1 MLSPVERNLHLLSL
15 VQLLG
20 GLASV
25 LTVPRYEKS
34 LETIHDFAQSPYRWG
49 DPAIAWILAIV
60 DAESVSI
67 SYYLENSKKHNSNLL
82 QVDLKT
88 VVKKFDNIPDVEQL
102 YQRSLPGDFGIG
114 IEFLTCQ
121 KINVGPYIRED
132 NVHLFELPKEMLYYS
147 YTTVA
152 SQRGW
157 PIMDRLSHFI
167 LVVNQHGLVLHW
179 EKRNLR
185 RFQTTRLEVA
195 LDPAVSGCQKDVEV
209 QALTVEHIFGPM
221 FILFVGAAS
230 ATGTFVLEIVWH
242 SLWLSVGKWKQN
254 G

>member
-1 MLSPVERNLHLLSL
+1 M
-15 VQLLG
+15 
-20 GLASV
+20 
-25 LTVPRYEKS
+25 
-34 LETIHDFAQSPYRWG
+34 
-49 DPAIAWILAIV
+49 
-60 DAESVSI
+60 
-67 SYYLENSKKHNSNLL
+67 

-88 VVKKFDNIPDVEQL
+88 VIKKFDNIPDVEQL
-102 YQRSLPGDFGIG
+102 YRRTLPGDFGIG

-157 PIMDRLSHFI
+157 PMMEQLSHFI
-167 LVVNQHGLVLHW
+167 LVANQHGLVLHW

-195 LDPAVSGCQKDVEV
+195 LDPANSGCQKDVEI
-209 QALTVEHIFGPM
+209 QALTVQHIFGPM
-221 FILFVGAAS
+221 FILFVGAAF
-230 ATGTFVLEIVWH
+230 ATAVFVLEIMWH
-242 SLWLSVGKWKQN
+242 SLWLSFGKWKQN